1 MRSKLEIRTTRPFVI
16 CPTDELRALCIEH
29 NWFTC
34 GSTEQYEKLFDV
46 NRKFFETE
54 EPGDVTCT
62 KDVATIIWVCSNASY
77 REILNTVA
85 AKRDEYI
92 QRLYAAEELS
102 GDEEF

>member
-1 MRSKLEIRTTRPFVI
+1 MRSKLEIRTTRPFII

-34 GSTEQYEKLFDV
+34 GSVEQYEKLFDV
-46 NRKFFETE
+46 NRKLFDGEDAE
-54 EPGDVTCT
+54 DVVST
-62 KDVATIIWVCSNASY
+62 KDIATIIWVCSNTSY
-77 REILNTVA
+77 REILNIVST
-85 AKRDEYI
+85 KRDEYI